1 MVIQT
6 YKPEFIFNFKNE
18 IIISENINKQFIL
31 IAKNMK
37 SSTDAKTFKV
47 KISQDVKLNTN
58 KWHRKRFTSDIEKT
72 KKKINSNLNMYS
84 KLNFKDITENIL
96 KLKITTEEQLDY
108 LINSIIDK
116 FRSDHHSDVWNYL
129 LEKLIFSN
137 INKWKF
143 NNKYVVE
150 RILDII
156 HQEFKNIV
164 ITDYQKTLEDYINNN
179 IEDFYK
185 IKYKNY
191 GLMKI
196 IAELFKYNLVDKNII
211 TKNLEYLTL
220 DINRQYDLEL
230 GVILVTSLFK
240 YISLEEKNKF
250 IDYFSIFLKNPLLD
264 KKVYFMILDIIDD
277 KIDEQP
283 VIVDNNTEYFTDEQI
298 ETCIKSNINDYKDDV
313 NLEEFL
319 VNITNM
325 KIPVKSNKLIY
336 YWVLYILDNPDDID
350 IAMMLL
356 SSCISKKIIKFN
368 TLKYGLI
375 EFLNDYDSFK
385 WDYPK
390 LDTIIKDIIK
400 IFKKNTFLTFDN
412 LKFIFSKINGDIKT
426 KFI

>member
-1 MVIQT
+1 M
-6 YKPEFIFNFKNE
+6 
-18 IIISENINKQFIL
+18 
-31 IAKNMK
+31 
-37 SSTDAKTFKV
+37 
-47 KISQDVKLNTN
+47 
-58 KWHRKRFTSDIEKT
+58 
-72 KKKINSNLNMYS
+72 
-84 KLNFKDITENIL
+84 
-96 KLKITTEEQLDY
+96 
-108 LINSIIDK
+108 
-116 FRSDHHSDVWNYL
+116 
-129 LEKLIFSN
+129 
-137 INKWKF
+137 
-143 NNKYVVE
+143 
-150 RILDII
+150 
-156 HQEFKNIV
+156 
-164 ITDYQKTLEDYINNN
+164 
-179 IEDFYK
+179 
-185 IKYKNY
+185 KYKNY